1 MEEAQERARAPKVRQ
16 LLPADGWL
24 AATASMEGEVATTP
38 LIGWALV
45 EHEGE
50 DADFGEMLP
59 WSGQAVVGVY
69 LDGGRF
75 PDVPTRYEFFL
86 GYARSEDEA
95 VERFAAEAKEYAER
109 MRKEGR

>member
-1 MEEAQERARAPKVRQ
+1 MDEEMERARAPKVKQ

-24 AATASMEGEVATTP
+24 AAMASMEGRVTTTP

-45 EHEGE
+45 EQQDE
-50 DADFGEMLP
+50 DADLGEVLP

-69 LDGGRF
+69 LDGGRY
-75 PDVPTRYEFFL
+75 PEVPTRYDFFL

-95 VERFAAEAKEYAER
+95 QRFAGDAMAYAEK
-109 MRKEGR
+109 MKKEGR